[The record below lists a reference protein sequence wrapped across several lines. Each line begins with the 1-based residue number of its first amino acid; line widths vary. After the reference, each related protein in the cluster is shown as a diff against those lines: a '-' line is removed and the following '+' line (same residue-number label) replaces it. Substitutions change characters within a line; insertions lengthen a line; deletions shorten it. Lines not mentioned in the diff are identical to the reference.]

1 MSPSLQIIFILLGLL
16 MTAFFAGIET
26 GLISINRL
34 RLRHLVRRKVPGAA
48 ILQSFLQR
56 PDDLLGTTLVGL
68 NIGTTVAAVLA
79 TSIGLHL
86 AGVAGEFAADV
97 IMIVLILII
106 GEYIPK
112 AWFQSFPARR
122 CLPFARL
129 LDGARWVLKPLHVP
143 LMGVVKLFLPRATT
157 DKAAPFVTR
166 EELFHL
172 ATEGQTS
179 GVLTAQEHRMIHSV
193 FELKMM
199 TCREV
204 MTPREKIIHL
214 HADTPVAEI
223 LEIARVKSLNRLP
236 VYDDAKRQFIGVV
249 NIFDVLCDDSPTGKT
264 ARAYMRPPQLVAD
277 HTPVDHVL
285 PRMRVTRQP
294 MVLVVDERMEV
305 IGLVTL
311 ADVLDEILGN

>member
-1 MSPSLQIIFILLGLL
+1 MSLGLQLLLIVLGML

-34 RLRHLVRRKVPGAA
+34 RLRHLVRRKIPGAA
-48 ILQSFLQR
+48 ILQSFLQH

-79 TSIGLHL
+79 TSIGAHL
-86 AGVAGEFAADV
+86 AGVPGSVAADV

-112 AWFQSFPARR
+112 AWFQSFPAMR

-143 LMGVVKLFLPRATT
+143 LMGIVKLFLPRVALE
-157 DKAAPFVTR
+157 KAAPFVTR

-172 ATEGQTS
+172 ATEGQSS

-193 FELKMM
+193 FELKMK

-204 MTPREKIIHL
+204 MTPREKIFHV
-214 HADTPVAEI
+214 HADTSVEQI
-223 LEIARVKSLNRLP
+223 LEVARLKNINRLP
-236 VYDDAKRQFIGVV
+236 VHDEAKRQFIGVV
-249 NIFDVLCDDSPTGKT
+249 NVFDVLCDESPAGKT

-277 HTPVDHVL
+277 HTPIDHVL

-311 ADVLDEILGN
+311 ADVLDEILG

>member
-1 MSPSLQIIFILLGLL
+1 MSLSLQLLLIALGLL
-16 MTAFFAGIET
+16 LTAFYAGIET

-34 RLRHLVRRKVPGAA
+34 RLRHLVRRKVPGAD
-48 ILQSFLQR
+48 ILQRFLQR

-79 TSIGLHL
+79 TSIGMHL
-86 AGVAGEFAADV
+86 AGAFGEVAADV
-97 IMIVLILII
+97 LMILLILIL

-129 LDGARWVLKPLHVP
+129 LDGTRWLLTPLRVP
-143 LMGVVKLFLPRATT
+143 LMGVVKLFLPRAAT

-204 MTPREKIIHL
+204 MTAREKIIYVT
-214 HADTPVAEI
+214 AETPVELI
-223 LEIARVKSLNRLP
+223 LELARAKNVSRLP
-236 VYDDAKRQFIGVV
+236 VRDEAKGQFIGILNV
-249 NIFDVLCDDSPTGKT
+249 FDVLCDEAPAGKT
-264 ARAYMRPPQLVAD
+264 ARSYMRQPQLVAD

-294 MVLVVDERMEV
+294 MVFVVDERMEV

-311 ADVLDEILGN
+311 TDVLDEILGH

>member
-1 MSPSLQIIFILLGLL
+1 MSMSLQIVLIVLGLL

-34 RLRHLVRRKVPGAA
+34 RLRHLVRRKVPGAN

-68 NIGTTVAAVLA
+68 NIGTTVAAVLL
-79 TSIGLHL
+79 TSIGMHL
-86 AGVAGEFAADV
+86 FGAPGGVAADV
-97 IMIVLILII
+97 VITLLILVL

-112 AWFQSFPARR
+112 AWFQSFPAMR

-129 LDGARWVLKPLHVP
+129 LDWSRTLLTPLRVP
-143 LMGVVKLFLPRATT
+143 LMGVVKLFLPRAVVE
-157 DKAAPFVTR
+157 KAAPFVTR

-193 FELKMM
+193 FELKMK

-204 MTPREKIIHL
+204 MTPREKIIHVA
-214 HADTPVAEI
+214 ADTPVEQL
-223 LEIARVKSLNRLP
+223 LELVRAKNMSRLP
-236 VYDDAKRQFIGVV
+236 VYDEAKRQFIGIV
-249 NIFDVLCDDSPTGKT
+249 NSFDVLCDDSPAGKT
-264 ARAYMRPPQLVAD
+264 ARAYMRPPQLVTD
-277 HTPVDHVL
+277 YTPVDHVL
-285 PRMRVTRQP
+285 PRMRITRQP
-294 MVLVVDERMEV
+294 VVLVVDERMEV